1 MRARRAEQVLS
12 LKIYY
17 PSFPAAELAQVVTGH
32 SFDTTTTTWPLTAV
46 RPGHGAEGWWS
57 PCGVVPW
64 HRVSRIVSDI
74 GRALQSAAAARYPA
88 AGTLVCRA
96 VEISQCPCTLH
107 LPKDYY
113 TDYDYTFSSIV
124 VYVCVWILWLR
135 GSDIFF
141 SAVFGIILF
150 RGTTKDLIL
159 FRFTTERKDFPCQ
172 LEPDKSSQTSLFLHC
187 PQWQS
192 EQITSQASL
201 SVKDT
206 TGRKCIK
213 NQDIYPLS
221 NILFPEPMTHS
232 VLGHFIIKSWK
243 SKL

>member
-1 MRARRAEQVLS
+1 MPIGNICNGISFRHDDSVLRS
-12 LKIYY
+12 FSGAVTAYLWLYLILAGLCSLQQRPDILQQGHWSAGPGKFRSVPPPFIYLKITILTMTIH
-17 PSFPAAELAQVVTGH
+17 FPRSL
-32 SFDTTTTTWPLTAV
+32 
-46 RPGHGAEGWWS
+46 
-57 PCGVVPW
+57 CM
-64 HRVSRIVSDI
+64 
-74 GRALQSAAAARYPA
+74 
-88 AGTLVCRA
+88 
-96 VEISQCPCTLH
+96 
-107 LPKDYY
+107 
-113 TDYDYTFSSIV
+113 
-124 VYVCVWILWLR
+124 CVWLWILWLR

>member
-1 MRARRAEQVLS
+1 M
-12 LKIYY
+12 
-17 PSFPAAELAQVVTGH
+17 
-32 SFDTTTTTWPLTAV
+32 
-46 RPGHGAEGWWS
+46 
-57 PCGVVPW
+57 
-64 HRVSRIVSDI
+64 IVSDI

-96 VEISQCPCTLH
+96 GEISQCPCTLH
-107 LPKDYY
+107 LSKDYY
-113 TDYDYTFSSIV
+113 TDYDYTFSSFV

-232 VLGHFIIKSWK
+232 VLGSTVI
-243 SKL
+243 L